1 MRWASMYSAGGKP
14 PASPAEE
21 FVAHSPGDSRAK
33 SAPATPHDGQCL
45 LWKGMKRLLSVLLCG
60 VVCLF
65 AVAGCA
71 ASGQEE
77 ITASS
82 HRTQTSPTE
91 NTEASIPSAST
102 GMSVPSDSGEE
113 TEEGE
118 ESVVSR
124 LFITVNESK
133 AEIILENN
141 ISVSALVE
149 RLRAGDITYTADD
162 YGGFE
167 KVGALGFS
175 LPRDDAH
182 IQTRPGDVI
191 LYQGNQIVLFYGEN
205 SWSYTRLGR
214 IEGLSD
220 AQLRAFLHAG
230 EGEIQVTLS
239 LDG

>member
-1 MRWASMYSAGGKP
+1 MGLFAFLRLRAAPRRGKRKLRHP
-14 PASPAEE
+14 LIGRKRPRQRTRKLLFRP
-21 FVAHSPGDSRAK
+21 RAR
-33 SAPATPHDGQCL
+33 G
-45 LWKGMKRLLSVLLCG
+45 
-60 VVCLF
+60 CLF
-65 AVAGCA
+65 RLIA
-71 ASGQEE
+71 
-77 ITASS
+77 
-82 HRTQTSPTE
+82 
-91 NTEASIPSAST
+91 
-102 GMSVPSDSGEE
+102 GEE

-149 RLRAGDITYTADD
+149 RLRTGDITYTADD

-167 KVGALGFS
+167 KVGAIGFS

>member
-14 PASPAEE
+14 PVSPAEG
-21 FVAHSPGDSRAK
+21 FVAHSLGDSRAK
-33 SAPATPHDGQCL
+33 SAPATPHDGQRL

-71 ASGQEE
+71 ASGQEG

-82 HRTQTSPTE
+82 HRTQTPPTE

-102 GMSVPSDSGEE
+102 EMSVPSDSGEE

-149 RLRAGDITYTADD
+149 RLRTGDITYTADD

>member
-1 MRWASMYSAGGKP
+1 
-14 PASPAEE
+14 
-21 FVAHSPGDSRAK
+21 
-33 SAPATPHDGQCL
+33 
-45 LWKGMKRLLSVLLCG
+45 
-60 VVCLF
+60 
-65 AVAGCA
+65 
-71 ASGQEE
+71 
-77 ITASS
+77 
-82 HRTQTSPTE
+82 
-91 NTEASIPSAST
+91 
-102 GMSVPSDSGEE
+102 MSVPSDSGEE